1 MVIWSRYLN
10 PLLKWISKQTKNEY
24 TAGFSY
30 TEPILAIMPR
40 VMFARNKE
48 PFYKIRYFLLC
59 FFGCCFFLLLL
70 LFFVLFCFFFV
81 IVAHLKFSL
90 PFHCWSLFFCS
101 FSIRPQLHFQFIE
114 YARCK
119 FRFYGIKCRL
129 TLWTSGNNFLE
140 IFVSTILSILL
151 KPVL

>member
-10 PLLKWISKQTKNEY
+10 PLLKWISKQTKNKY

-59 FFGCCFFLLLL
+59 FFGCCFFFVVVAFFCFVLFFLCDCSTLKVFFALSLLIFVL
-70 LFFVLFCFFFV
+70 LFFFDKTTTTLSVYRICQMQ
-81 IVAHLKFSL
+81 I
-90 PFHCWSLFFCS
+90 S
-101 FSIRPQLHFQFIE
+101 FLR
-114 YARCK
+114 YK
-119 FRFYGIKCRL
+119 M
-129 TLWTSGNNFLE
+129 
-140 IFVSTILSILL
+140 
-151 KPVL
+151 

>member
-10 PLLKWISKQTKNEY
+10 PLLKWISKQTKNKY

-70 LFFVLFCFFFV
+70 FFCFVLFFLCDCSTLKVFFALSLLIFVLLFFFDKTTTTLSV
-81 IVAHLKFSL
+81 YRI
-90 PFHCWSLFFCS
+90 CQMQIS
-101 FSIRPQLHFQFIE
+101 FLR
-114 YARCK
+114 YK
-119 FRFYGIKCRL
+119 M
-129 TLWTSGNNFLE
+129 
-140 IFVSTILSILL
+140 
-151 KPVL
+151 